1 MLCLFWQAVRTA
13 TSANDA
19 DFIRTKNCQEGFT
32 DDRIAMTPDMP
43 LRASLPHAGHRSSLF
58 PCPLPDLR
66 AKEGLGKFVVDAFHK
81 TLEKLCQ
88 LRPTWWTKWSENL
101 LCFQTS
107 ISTRFGLVLQ
117 EACLISHSAP
127 CPVWSI
133 IVQLCFC
140 GWAWQLP
147 AAAQCGTDVEEWT
160 IW

>member
-1 MLCLFWQAVRTA
+1 MLISYALRIAKKV
-13 TSANDA
+13 
-19 DFIRTKNCQEGFT
+19 FT

-101 LCFQTS
+101 L
-107 ISTRFGLVLQ
+107 VLSNKHFDQ
-117 EACLISHSAP
+117 I
-127 CPVWSI
+127 
-133 IVQLCFC
+133 
-140 GWAWQLP
+140 WAGF
-147 AAAQCGTDVEEWT
+147 AGSMFDFS
-160 IW
+160 